1 MRHHF
6 IATNWTAD
14 SNIFVVFLAKR
25 RYSRCMY
32 GRCKD
37 IYRWIDPLNTSTRL
51 LAVRLFEILVSDPLG
66 AKSALGPKTGLWR
79 DEIIFFFPLRAY
91 ALVSRSSRLNRSRGL
106 PQWLKKIRDCS
117 QSIQTP
123 VRQTKL
129 ASVFQSNLFRTQAP
143 SLLQT
148 DTGRARGCR
157 KDAAFP
163 WRLALSVYRLNRSFG
178 WKCVS
183 LRTVSPAVM

>member
-66 AKSALGPKTGLWR
+66 AKSAFGQKRDCDETRSYFSSPFGLTPS
-79 DEIIFFFPLRAY
+79 FLA
-91 ALVSRSSRLNRSRGL
+91 ARGL
-106 PQWLKKIRDCS
+106 
-117 QSIQTP
+117 T
-123 VRQTKL
+123 VR
-129 ASVFQSNLFRTQAP
+129 VGYP
-143 SLLQT
+143 S
-148 DTGRARGCR
+148 D
-157 KDAAFP
+157 
-163 WRLALSVYRLNRSFG
+163 
-178 WKCVS
+178 
-183 LRTVSPAVM
+183 